1 MPMVAPPMW
10 RESKSAESPGNP
22 GRFIQAQEHQSEFRF
37 WSGARDLNPGPHGP
51 EPWRGRVLRCP
62 TDSRVVLANTKPTRL
77 VSFGDPEDPA
87 DSGRL

>member
-1 MPMVAPPMW
+1 MSSLLSDTITVQSYIPDT
-10 RESKSAESPGNP
+10 PGLD
-22 GRFIQAQEHQSEFRF
+22 RVEFS

-51 EPWRGRVLRCP
+51 EPWRGHVLRCP
-62 TDSRVVLANTKPTRL
+62 TDSRVALANAKPTRL